1 MEPWYSPL
9 QVLAA
14 LGLTLPLFIFYSWR
28 IYNLILEHHHE
39 LKELKKNGWI
49 EKILSEDWNKDE
61 LSARLALNAVFFHF
75 DKRLGALRRSLRAD
89 VYIIILIGFIGTL
102 LGMIGS
108 FTTLLLAVGKS
119 SLEPSA
125 AITSLVKGG
134 LSTALVSSLIAAV
147 LAVFVM
153 GYLEYTES
161 AVVEIKAAIN
171 GGCLDSYRSRS
182 APRPLEIQE
191 RKARPPEAEPVE
203 KTVSRPSAIEPGQTT
218 EPGA

>member
-9 QVLAA
+9 QVLAS
-14 LGLTLPLFIFYSWR
+14 LGLTFPLFIFYGWR

-39 LKELKKNGWI
+39 LKDLKKNGWI
-49 EKILSEDWNKDE
+49 KQILSEDWNRDE
-61 LSARLALNAVFFHF
+61 MSARLALNAVFFHF

-108 FTTLLLAVGKS
+108 FTTLLLAVGQNS
-119 SLEPSA
+119 MEPSA
-125 AITSLVKGG
+125 AIASLVKGG

-161 AVVEIKAAIN
+161 AVVEIKATIN
-171 GGCLDSYRSRS
+171 GGCLASYRSQS
-182 APRPLEIQE
+182 AARPLEAE
-191 RKARPPEAEPVE
+191 AFNARPPEAEPVE
-203 KTVSRPSAIEPGQTT
+203 KTVHQPPAAEPG
-218 EPGA
+218 G